1 MKKRILVYG
10 CFCFFLVSFI
20 SPAGDCGKKCPRN
33 NACTSEF
40 RTLTVNIPVEG
51 FIDNYQTVRAEDG
64 KVINYHPAPLLPECT
79 YPLLSDGE
87 MDLTNKAG
95 KEFYFVG
102 FSYGQEV
109 LREKFVIGNDGSHVV
124 MVKGD
129 TNIKMRE
136 GC

>member
-1 MKKRILVYG
+1 MKKRILLYG
-10 CFCFFLVSFI
+10 CFCLFLVSFI
-20 SPAGDCGKKCPRN
+20 NPAGDCGKKCTRN
-33 NACTSEF
+33 NACTSQF

-51 FIDNYQTVRAEDG
+51 LIDNYQTVRAEDG
-64 KVINYHPAPLLPECT
+64 RVINYHPAPLLPECT
-79 YPLLSDGE
+79 YPLLTDGE

-109 LREKFVIGNDGSHVV
+109 LREKFTIGHDGKHVV
-124 MVKGD
+124 VLKGD
-129 TNIKMRE
+129 TNIKMKE